1 MAEISKIKI
10 GSTTY
15 DIKDAVARAT
25 LVGGVHY
32 VGITTTPLTDGATT
46 SPIMI
51 DGESYTPKAGDI
63 VIYESGANHLE
74 FIWNGSAT
82 PNHWDE
88 FGSTGELG
96 TAAFMDYEETN
107 LKHTH
112 TIEHEATKA
121 QVVYE
126 GTPETGSVV
135 TNVVIN
141 GEYTE
146 AADGRI
152 PYVSDV
158 SANDII
164 LNPKILVPEVGTGKY
179 TPEGS
184 VGLDYEET
192 ATTGGAVSYGTT
204 NSTKTVTSNV
214 SVANHTVSVTG
225 GGVTITQ
232 GTVEGSTVGVS
243 ATASLAA
250 APAFTGTQATITPTK
265 SSADITVSG
274 ETLTIPESVITSV
287 GSATYT
293 PEGTNDKPNIN
304 VSVTQ
309 GTISGST
316 KGVSATYTNPSVTV
330 SKHSVTNGAITLPV
344 LTLTAP
350 KYQKTSS
357 ATFTGTE
364 KDVSVVLGYD
374 NYDLYARQD
383 NSTEY
388 DGAAASLRASIG
400 FSRNLKYM
408 AITPTKD
415 KVALEGL
422 SAYVSYAK
430 AKSPTGEALNKT
442 VKVLKTKV

>member
-32 VGITTTPLTDGATT
+32 VGITTTALTDKATT
-46 SPIMI
+46 SPVMI
-51 DGESYTPKAGDI
+51 DGKSHTPAAGDI
-63 VIYESGANHLE
+63 VIYVSGDKHLE
-74 FIWNGSAT
+74 FIWNAKAAE
-82 PNHWDE
+82 PHWDE

-96 TAAFMDYEETN
+96 TAAFMDYEDAA

-112 TIEHEATKA
+112 TIEHEATNA
-121 QVVYE
+121 NVVYE
-126 GTPETGSVV
+126 GTPQTGSVV
-135 TNVVIN
+135 TNVAIS
-141 GEYTE
+141 GEYVE
-146 AADGRI
+146 AATGRI
-152 PYVSDV
+152 PYVADV
-158 SANDII
+158 SASSNII
-164 LNPKILVPEVGTGKY
+164 LKPKILVPEIGTGKY

-184 VGLDYEET
+184 VGLNHEET
-192 ATTGGAVSYGTT
+192 ATTDGAVSYGTT

-214 SVANHTVSVTG
+214 SVADHTVSVTG

-232 GTVEGSTVGVS
+232 GTVTGSTAGVS
-243 ATASLAA
+243 VTAALKN
-250 APAFTGTQATITPTK
+250 APTFTGTQATITPGKTTFG
-265 SSADITVSG
+265 ITVSD
-274 ETLTIPESVITSV
+274 EVLTLPDSVIKDI

-293 PEGTNDKPNIN
+293 PAGTNSKPDIE
-304 VSVTQ
+304 VTVTQ

-316 KGVSATYTNPSVTV
+316 VGVSATYTNPSVTV
-330 SKHSVTNGAITLPV
+330 SKHAITNGAIALPA
-344 LTLTAP
+344 LSYTAP

-364 KDVSVVLGYD
+364 KDVSVVLSYD
-374 NYDLYARQD
+374 NYDFYARQD

-388 DGAAASLRASIG
+388 DGAAASLRTSTG
-400 FSRNLKYM
+400 FNRNLKYM
-408 AITPTKD
+408 AITPTIG

-422 SAYVSYAK
+422 SAHVSYDK

-442 VKVLKTKV
+442 VKVLKN